1 MVSPRN
7 TSSETIL
14 CFANVMLLNC
24 YKYKNTLKKILLFFA
39 LGLLFAGC
47 KIQKLEKSLPKHSFT
62 GVLIKEANS
71 GKVLFSKNAD
81 KPFVPAS
88 NTKILSMYA
97 ALEMLPDT
105 LPAFRYWVKGDTTF
119 LMGTGDPTLL
129 HPDFPKNPAWALLE
143 QARVIVYT
151 DKNLHQERY
160 GAGWSWDDYNDYYQA
175 EINALP
181 LYGNVVRV
189 MGDKWSP
196 TYFKKWEKRAERTSV
211 LRAEYENVF
220 YAPEIV
226 NRMQEIPFRTSSEL
240 VAALLADTLK
250 KEVIYRQVD
259 LDPNFKTAWGL
270 PKDTVIRRMMQ
281 PSDNH
286 LAEQLLLMA
295 GGADTLSSSK
305 SIEKVK
311 AKLLAEFPRPFVWKD
326 GSGLSRYNLF
336 TPAFMVHLL
345 EELYKKYP
353 TTPLFSYMSVGG
365 KAGTLRNKY
374 KGEIPYVFAKTGSM
388 SGVYNESGYFINRKG
403 KVLVYSVLKNNFANS
418 VSENGT
424 ATMEWMNRWR

>member
-1 MVSPRN
+1 
-7 TSSETIL
+7 
-14 CFANVMLLNC
+14 MLLNC
-24 YKYKNTLKKILLFFA
+24 YKYKNTLKKILLFFV
-39 LGLLFAGC
+39 LGLLFTAC
-47 KIQKLEKSLPKHSFT
+47 KIQKLEKSLPKHAFS
-62 GVLIKEANS
+62 GVLIKEGKS
-71 GKVLFSKNAD
+71 GKVLFAKNAH

-105 LPAFRYWVKGDTTF
+105 LPAFRYWIKGDTTF

-129 HPDFPKNPAWALLE
+129 HPDFPKNPAWEILE
-143 QARVIVYT
+143 QAKVIVYS

-189 MGDKWSP
+189 KGEDWLPS
-196 TYFKKWEKRAERTSV
+196 YFKGGVVKAERSNVKRAEH
-211 LRAEYENVF
+211 ENVF
-220 YAPEIV
+220 YAPQV
-226 NRMQEIPFRTSSEL
+226 LNRTQEVPFRTSSHL
-240 VAALLADTLK
+240 VVDLLKDTLK
-250 KEVIYRQVD
+250 REVIYRRVD
-259 LDPNFKTAWGL
+259 LDPNYKTAWGL

-311 AKLLAEFPRPFVWKD
+311 AKLFEEFPKPYVWKD

-345 EELYKKYP
+345 EEMYKKYP
-353 TTPLFSYMSVGG
+353 TDQLFSYMSVGG

-374 KGEIPYVFAKTGSM
+374 KGELPYVFAKTGSM

-403 KVLVYSVLKNNFANS
+403 KILVYSVLKNNFTES
-418 VSENGT
+418 VSENGA

>member
-1 MVSPRN
+1 M
-7 TSSETIL
+7 
-14 CFANVMLLNC
+14 
-24 YKYKNTLKKILLFFA
+24 KKILLFFV
-39 LGLLFAGC
+39 LGLLFTAC
-47 KIQKLEKSLPKHSFT
+47 KIQKLEKSLPKHAFS
-62 GVLIKEANS
+62 GVLIKEGKS
-71 GKVLFSKNAD
+71 GKVLFAKNAH

-105 LPAFRYWVKGDTTF
+105 LPAFRYWIKGDTTF

-129 HPDFPKNPAWALLE
+129 HPDFPKNPAWEILE
-143 QARVIVYT
+143 QAKVIVYS

-189 MGDKWSP
+189 KGEDWLPS
-196 TYFKKWEKRAERTSV
+196 YFKGGVVKAERSNVKRAEH
-211 LRAEYENVF
+211 ENVF
-220 YAPEIV
+220 YAPQV
-226 NRMQEIPFRTSSEL
+226 LNRTQEVPFRTSSHL
-240 VAALLADTLK
+240 VVDLLKDTLK
-250 KEVIYRQVD
+250 REVIYRRVD
-259 LDPNFKTAWGL
+259 LDPNYKTAWGL

-311 AKLLAEFPRPFVWKD
+311 AKLFEEFPKPYVWKD

-345 EELYKKYP
+345 EEMYKKYP
-353 TTPLFSYMSVGG
+353 TDQLFSYMSVGG

-374 KGEIPYVFAKTGSM
+374 KGELPYVFAKTGSM

-403 KVLVYSVLKNNFANS
+403 KILVYSVLKNNFTES
-418 VSENGT
+418 VSENGA